1 MIKVS
6 DILKDYKIEK
16 KYLLTLLK
24 KHTWKDYSDNLRAI
38 WESTFKKIEI
48 NLKKDSKKAVKPKK
62 DVSLKKESKLKKAV
76 KKTSTQKE
84 EIVKLSKSKAMNVTS
99 VVLGGLSI
107 VFGFLFPYVVGVTGI
122 LGLIFAYVYKDK
134 RYKKLNRW
142 AFVLNLIGIF
152 LAILILT
159 LSIVAFYLL
168 LKSGK
173 SLGSIGALA

>member
-1 MIKVS
+1 MVGKKV
-6 DILKDYKIEK
+6 
-16 KYLLTLLK
+16 
-24 KHTWKDYSDNLRAI
+24 
-38 WESTFKKIEI
+38 
-48 NLKKDSKKAVKPKK
+48 V
-62 DVSLKKESKLKKAV
+62 KKAV